1 MVAGVLTAHYDNVG
15 VFNLVEVESTDRE
28 MYGKQYV
35 AYTPFVSWPELDWE
49 APALNGEG
57 ELIDPDSVYSSWFSK
72 ISQHIAESFEGK
84 VISGLRVSS
93 LVLQNEDDERM
104 VFSCELEEV

>member
-1 MVAGVLTAHYDNVG
+1 MVSGALTARYDSVG
-15 VFNLVEVESTDRE
+15 VFSLVEVESDDRGL
-28 MYGKQYV
+28 YGRQPV
-35 AYTPFVSWPELDWE
+35 VYTPFVSWPELDWE

-57 ELIDPDSVYSSWFSK
+57 DLIDQDGVYSSWFSK
-72 ISQHIAESFEGK
+72 MSQHFKESFEGK
-84 VISGLRVSS
+84 VIGGLRVSS